1 MEGDSIM
8 QETQKTETFKL
19 ILNLSIGK
27 KTFFL
32 PNFISATDAF
42 AAAEWTEK
50 LNAETVPFD
59 LLKEATQFVVKVF
72 GNRFTVEEFLDGI
85 HAWFLTSIIYSIC
98 LAIVGRIAEAVAI
111 INAIDSKTNSSK
123 KETTKQKEPF
133 KPTEMM
139 LGIYSMLQDSGIS
152 QTDINQMDLVL
163 FFKTMGY
170 KHQQEDKNVV
180 RTADQAPAWL

>member
-1 MEGDSIM
+1 MV
-8 QETQKTETFKL
+8 
-19 ILNLSIGK
+19 

-123 KETTKQKEPF
+123 KKPRNRRSHSNQQK
-133 KPTEMM
+133 
-139 LGIYSMLQDSGIS
+139 
-152 QTDINQMDLVL
+152 
-163 FFKTMGY
+163 
-170 KHQQEDKNVV
+170 
-180 RTADQAPAWL
+180 